1 MVIHLSILV
10 VYWWLILEQTNDI
23 NFLWLRVTGL
33 ISVKCFVF
41 WLALRDRRNTAWL
54 GNNIPRYYTLNH
66 PRKFIYF
73 HTASQSFRILSANCP
88 FRHILRL
95 LVLFSSFL
103 YVCFSSLFAAG
114 DVSREGTSAN
124 QRQKLHTDDVNH
136 CLINKSGSHGV
147 PNANLFHFTFFLVD
161 FGKMLCS
168 STKELQHNSN
178 ACSREDYI
186 PNIDC
191 FVRDS
196 SRLHLTFVA
205 FCLSFVNNS

>member
-1 MVIHLSILV
+1 MSCILTRPTRSPK
-10 VYWWLILEQTNDI
+10 YGET
-23 NFLWLRVTGL
+23 R
-33 ISVKCFVF
+33 
-41 WLALRDRRNTAWL
+41 
-54 GNNIPRYYTLNH
+54 NNIPRYYTLNR

-124 QRQKLHTDDVNH
+124 QRQKFHTDDVNH
-136 CLINKSGSHGV
+136 WLINKSGSHGV

-186 PNIDC
+186 LNIDC